1 MEVVQLANP
10 NSHIMAIA
18 EVIRLAVAPVFLL
31 TAIATMV
38 NAMNTRLVRVV
49 DRRRVTQDRIKDA
62 AGTVQQEPLND
73 ELRLLIRRSRLI
85 YLAILF
91 AVLSA
96 LLICIVV
103 AGAFLGALISVD
115 VAKGV
120 AVSFILAMSA
130 MIISLGMFLREVY
143 LGVSFG
149 MNQKL

>member
-1 MEVVQLANP
+1 MDTGQLANAQT
-10 NSHIMAIA
+10 HIMAIS

-49 DRRRVTQDRIKDA
+49 DRRRVMQDRIKELGA
-62 AGTVQQEPLND
+62 SPPENIKD

-91 AVLSA
+91 AVLAA

-115 VAKGV
+115 VARGV
-120 AVSFILAMSA
+120 AISFILAMSA
-130 MIISLGMFLREVY
+130 MIISLGLFLREVY

-149 MNQKL
+149 MNLRL

>member
-62 AGTVQQEPLND
+62 AGTVQQEPLKD

-130 MIISLGMFLREVY
+130 MII
-143 LGVSFG
+143 
-149 MNQKL
+149 

>member
-62 AGTVQQEPLND
+62 AGTAQLEPLKD

-96 LLICIVV
+96 LLICVVV

>member
-1 MEVVQLANP
+1 MDVVQLANP

-38 NAMNTRLVRVV
+38 NAMNSRLVRVV
-49 DRRRVTQDRIKDA
+49 DRRRVMQDRIKDA
-62 AGTVQQEPLND
+62 AGTSQLELVKD

-96 LLICIVV
+96 LLICVVV
-103 AGAFLGALISVD
+103 AGAFLGALVSVD

>member
-1 MEVVQLANP
+1 MDAGQLVNP
-10 NSHIMAIA
+10 QTHIMAIA

-49 DRRRVTQDRIKDA
+49 DRRRTMQDRLKN
-62 AGTVQQEPLND
+62 GGESPPESLRG
-73 ELRLLIRRSRLI
+73 ELRLIVRRSRLI

-91 AVLSA
+91 SVLAA

-103 AGAFLGALISVD
+103 AGAFLGALVSVD

-130 MIISLGMFLREVY
+130 MIISLGLFLREVY

>member
-1 MEVVQLANP
+1 
-10 NSHIMAIA
+10 MAIA

-49 DRRRVTQDRIKDA
+49 DRRRIMQDRLKD
-62 AGTVQQEPLND
+62 GGESPPESLRG
-73 ELRLLIRRSRLI
+73 ELRLIVRRSRLI

-91 AVLSA
+91 SVLAA

-103 AGAFLGALISVD
+103 AGAFLGALVSVD
-115 VAKGV
+115 VGKGV
-120 AVSFILAMSA
+120 AVSFILAISA
-130 MIISLGMFLREVY
+130 MIISLGLFLREVY

>member
-1 MEVVQLANP
+1 MDVVQLANP

-38 NAMNTRLVRVV
+38 NAMNSRLVRVV
-49 DRRRVTQDRIKDA
+49 DRRRVMQDRIKDA
-62 AGTVQQEPLND
+62 AGTSQLELVKD

-96 LLICIVV
+96 LLICVVV
-103 AGAFLGALISVD
+103 AGAFLGALVSVD

-149 MNQKL
+149 MNQKF

>member
-1 MEVVQLANP
+1 MDTGQLANAQT
-10 NSHIMAIA
+10 HIMAIS

-49 DRRRVTQDRIKDA
+49 DRRRVMQDRIKES
-62 AGTVQQEPLND
+62 GETPPENLKE

-91 AVLSA
+91 AVLAA

-115 VAKGV
+115 VARGV
-120 AVSFILAMSA
+120 AISFILAMSA
-130 MIISLGMFLREVY
+130 MIISLGLFLREVY

-149 MNQKL
+149 MNLRL

>member
-38 NAMNTRLVRVV
+38 NAMNSRLVRDV
-49 DRRRVTQDRIKDA
+49 DRRRVMQDRIKDA
-62 AGTVQQEPLND
+62 AGTSQLELVKD

-96 LLICIVV
+96 LLICVVV
-103 AGAFLGALISVD
+103 AGAFLGALVSVD

>member
-1 MEVVQLANP
+1 MDAGQLANAQT
-10 NSHIMAIA
+10 HIMAIS

-49 DRRRVTQDRIKDA
+49 DRRRVMQDRIKESGA
-62 AGTVQQEPLND
+62 TPPENLKE

-91 AVLSA
+91 AVLAA

-115 VAKGV
+115 VARGV

-130 MIISLGMFLREVY
+130 MIISLGLFLREVY

-149 MNQKL
+149 MNLKL

>member
-1 MEVVQLANP
+1 MDAGPLVNAQT
-10 NSHIMAIA
+10 HIMAIS

-49 DRRRVTQDRIKDA
+49 DRRRVMQDRVKES
-62 AGTVQQEPLND
+62 GEPPQEKLKD

-91 AVLSA
+91 AVLAA

-103 AGAFLGALISVD
+103 AGAFLGALIAVD
-115 VAKGV
+115 VARGV
-120 AVSFILAMSA
+120 AICFILAMSA
-130 MIISLGMFLREVY
+130 MIISLGLFLREVY

-149 MNQKL
+149 MNLKF

>member
-1 MEVVQLANP
+1 MDAAPLVNAQT
-10 NSHIMAIA
+10 HIMAIA

-49 DRRRVTQDRIKDA
+49 DRRRVMQDRIKDA
-62 AGTVQQEPLND
+62 GELPSESLKD

-91 AVLSA
+91 AVLAA

-130 MIISLGMFLREVY
+130 MIISLGLFLREVY

-149 MNQKL
+149 MNLKL

>member
-62 AGTVQQEPLND
+62 AGTVQQEPLKD

>member
-1 MEVVQLANP
+1 MDAGQLVNP
-10 NSHIMAIA
+10 QTHIMAIA

-49 DRRRVTQDRIKDA
+49 DRRRIMQDRLKD
-62 AGTVQQEPLND
+62 GGESPPESLRG
-73 ELRLLIRRSRLI
+73 ELRLIVRRSRLI

-91 AVLSA
+91 SVLAA

-103 AGAFLGALISVD
+103 AGAFLGALVSVD

-130 MIISLGMFLREVY
+130 MIISLGLFLREVY